1 MSPEQKLAFQQK
13 LHDLHINSSM
23 GIDEKN
29 IYKITLL
36 ADELFLL
43 CQKLYLEFYPEEN
56 SLEGEN
62 KKVVASFSLEENDVT
77 EATEELSFKARPHRP
92 EVKPISG
99 DGIALKSM
107 PHPHKPESK

>member
-62 KKVVASFSLEENDVT
+62 KKVVASFSLEENDVV
-77 EATEELSFKARPHRP
+77 EATKELNTRVRA
-92 EVKPISG
+92 
-99 DGIALKSM
+99 
-107 PHPHKPESK
+107 HKETK